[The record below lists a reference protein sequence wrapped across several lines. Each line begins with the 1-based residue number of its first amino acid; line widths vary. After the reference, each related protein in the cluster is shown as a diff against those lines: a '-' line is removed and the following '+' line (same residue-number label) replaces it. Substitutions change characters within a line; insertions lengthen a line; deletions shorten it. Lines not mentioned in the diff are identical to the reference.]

1 MAAYM
6 TYWPGEQLRALKR
19 AGDTGPIRVVLGSIH
34 TKMPS
39 IDSVQVGDVT
49 SQQPRCKQRGIKLA
63 TLQSSGVCDPRGIRQ
78 MPVQARHLAHC
89 SRESS
94 VYGQTERC
102 SCSIVNGKILH
113 I

>member
-6 TYWPGEQLRALKR
+6 TYWPGEQLRALKK

-49 SQQPRCKQRGIKLA
+49 NQAFMDKLNA
-63 TLQSSGVCDPRGIRQ
+63 AAAAL
-78 MPVQARHLAHC
+78 L
-89 SRESS
+89 RE
-94 VYGQTERC
+94 RFC
-102 SCSIVNGKILH
+102 IFKILFTH
-113 I
+113 FFICI